1 MFSKYRNRQ
10 RGFTLVELMIVV
22 TIIGILAAIA
32 VPRFMHSTVRSKQT
46 EAEQLLKQIYV
57 MERAHRQEFHTYVA
71 GTASAAAPNGLNVIG
86 VEVGI
91 AAMYTYVIAAGDT
104 GNITNSFTATATA
117 NLDDDATIDTWEIK
131 ETGVLTNS
139 INDAIG

>member
-1 MFSKYRNRQ
+1 
-10 RGFTLVELMIVV
+10 
-22 TIIGILAAIA
+22 
-32 VPRFMHSTVRSKQT
+32 
-46 EAEQLLKQIYV
+46 
-57 MERAHRQEFHTYVA
+57 VA